1 MISVRRGTARHH
13 DRRGKREVW
22 GTFGPR
28 DRPDGLA
35 DGFNALETLD
45 ECHLPPRAEVGRR
58 ARDEAEIVTYVRIGA
73 IAYED
78 SMGHSGVIHAGEF
91 QRMCAVPG
99 ARHSETNASRSD
111 WAHVFQVRLHR
122 SEPALEPGREQRRFS
137 AGDRRGGLCIIAS
150 PDARRGS
157 LRLDQDTRMYSALL
171 DPGQH
176 IVHELAAERAAWL
189 HLVQG
194 EVTLGDLVLTSGDG
208 AGVTTER
215 AVSLTAREDSEILM
229 FDVAGPERPGS
240 RPLPCST
247 DRHDEHHRPDQD

>member
-1 MISVRRGTARHH
+1 
-13 DRRGKREVW
+13 
-22 GTFGPR
+22 
-28 DRPDGLA
+28 
-35 DGFNALETLD
+35 
-45 ECHLPPRAEVGRR
+45 
-58 ARDEAEIVTYVRIGA
+58 
-73 IAYED
+73 
-78 SMGHSGVIHAGEF
+78 MGHSGVIHAGEF

-240 RPLPCST
+240 RPLPCSA
-247 DRHDEHHRPDQD
+247 DRHDERHRPDQD

>member
-1 MISVRRGTARHH
+1 
-13 DRRGKREVW
+13 
-22 GTFGPR
+22 
-28 DRPDGLA
+28 
-35 DGFNALETLD
+35 
-45 ECHLPPRAEVGRR
+45 
-58 ARDEAEIVTYVRIGA
+58 
-73 IAYED
+73 
-78 SMGHSGVIHAGEF
+78 
-91 QRMCAVPG
+91 
-99 ARHSETNASRSD
+99 
-111 WAHVFQVRLHR
+111 
-122 SEPALEPGREQRRFS
+122 
-137 AGDRRGGLCIIAS
+137 
-150 PDARRGS
+150 
-157 LRLDQDTRMYSALL
+157 MYSALL